1 MADVVHRFKSAI
13 SNMITL
19 TLFNGKG
26 GNQFFTLN
34 KSTYNKETKKYDDTP
49 FLNAADLAAA
59 MSACRQALAY
69 LDANPTKR
77 VRTEA
82 PEVHNEQ
89 PRSSKPV
96 SDDDIPF

>member
-13 SNMITL
+13 SNMTTL

-26 GNQFFTLN
+26 GTQFFTFS
-34 KSTYNKETKKYDDTP
+34 KSTYNKELKRYDDTP
-49 FLNAADLAAA
+49 FLNAADLAAI
-59 MSACRQALAY
+59 MSECRQALAY

-77 VRTEA
+77 VRTET
-82 PEVHNEQ
+82 PEAHNEQ
-89 PRSSKPV
+89 PQSYKPV